1 MTVPGKR
8 LGLVAARKTAGLS
21 QERLAKQLDVERS
34 TVQRW
39 EAGHSTPQPWHWPR
53 LATVLG
59 ISHDKLA
66 ALLAGHPCSDDQ
78 LRTTPALSTV
88 PR

>member
-1 MTVPGKR
+1 MPGKR
-8 LGLVAARKTAGLS
+8 LGLVAARKAAGLS
-21 QERLAKQLDVERS
+21 QERLAEQLGVERS

-39 EAGHSTPQPWHWPR
+39 EAGHSTPQPWHRPR

-66 ALLAGHPCSDDQ
+66 ELLADQPCVDDQ
-78 LRTTPALSTV
+78 SRATPRR
-88 PR
+88 PD